1 MQRGMGHRLAR
12 ARAAGA
18 RPGAPSVRHHQFGR
32 DRVRCVCLWGS
43 VRRAGGVRRYKARTA
58 LGPGCLRTKAK
69 NEAAGPE
76 SILAAWSPS

>member
-1 MQRGMGHRLAR
+1 MQRGMGHKLAR

-43 VRRAGGVRRYKARTA
+43 VKQAVGTEVHGQGGTRLVPKCVCVCKDQ
-58 LGPGCLRTKAK
+58 G
-69 NEAAGPE
+69 EE
-76 SILAAWSPS
+76 